1 MVYPVLNMLY
11 NSTETLFLSSNTF
24 TGPVPNKIGR
34 ASGSLLRGLYLSD
47 NKLDGSLPDTLCN
60 LTMLEALFV
69 DTNQLTGSIPTCIGN
84 LMELKQFYAFDN
96 MLTGEV
102 PEELSAL
109 RKLSK

>member
-1 MVYPVLNMLY
+1 VL
-11 NSTETLFLSSNTF
+11 SDFTETLFLSSNNF
-24 TGPVPNKIGR
+24 TGPVPTTIGR

-47 NKLDGSLPDTLCN
+47 NKLDGSLPEALCN
-60 LTMLEALFV
+60 LTLLEALFV
-69 DTNQLTGSIPTCIGN
+69 DTNQLTGSIPTCTGN

-109 RKLSK
+109 RKLSKWA